1 MKKLLSLSLIV
12 LFAACG
18 GKQNKSVDA
27 LIEQG
32 DVNGLKAAKETIN
45 TQQIELSN
53 QLSKIETAIADLA
66 PEKNLPLVTTQE
78 LVSEK
83 FEHFVELQG
92 NVTTKENIIIS
103 AELAG
108 TLNKVYVNKGDWVQ
122 KGDLLAEIDAGGM
135 DNQLEQLRAS
145 AALAKTTFDRQSR
158 LWEQQIGSEIQYLQA
173 KTQYEAQKNAFEQM
187 EKMLAKTRVTAP
199 FSGIIDQVLA
209 DPGSLVAPGMAGQ
222 LFRLINL
229 SNMYV
234 VVDVPERY
242 IGTIKKGNTAFVHID
257 VLGKTLPTSVRETG
271 NFIAPSNRSFEVE
284 LAVPNKDK
292 SIKPNINARV
302 SINDYTSAEAI
313 LIPQSVISE
322 NAAGQQ
328 YVYVLSDYSNGIGTA
343 KRRIIETGEASE
355 TAIEILSGLEAG
367 ESIIV
372 EGARRLKDG
381 QRIKIID

>member
-145 AALAKTTFDRQSR
+145 ATLAKTTFDRQSR

-209 DPGSLVAPGMAGQ
+209 DPGSLVATGMAGQ

-302 SINDYTSAEAI
+302 SINDYTSTEAI